1 LNKENIMSEPRLED
15 IGDYNSLKGE
25 KKKVVWAVVLAGLL
39 IGTVYTIAYSIYD
52 NEEDTIVV
60 EESYK
65 KVPMY

>member
-1 LNKENIMSEPRLED
+1 MSEPRLED

-25 KKKVVWAVVLAGLL
+25 KKKVVWAVVLSGLL
-39 IGTVYTIAYSIYD
+39 MGVIYMVAYNVYD
-52 NEEDTIVV
+52 NAEDTIVT

>member
-1 LNKENIMSEPRLED
+1 MSEPRLED